1 MIMFWPFSTIKKL
14 RQENAELKAMLNKP
28 LSLGPPLSADEWGEL
43 SEDEQVD
50 RFRKLELVLTLKK
63 TGRWDYKNDCA
74 DL

>member
-1 MIMFWPFSTIKKL
+1 MFWPFSTIKKL

-28 LSLGPPLSADEWGEL
+28 LSLDPTLSADGWGEL
-43 SEDEQVD
+43 SEDEQID
-50 RFRKLELVLTLKK
+50 RFRKLDLVLTLKK